1 MQRVILVILF
11 TFWAFMTYRL
21 WQVEYA
27 GQSLGAAVDI
37 QVVWEKILNAQ
48 DEAKLQIVDER
59 SNHLLGALDWTP
71 TVQRETEDDERANI
85 VGMVENVREYTLDI
99 SRGRLYAVRSQE
111 DLLFDFNLNLSPF
124 PSQEWTAIQIK
135 LERSFNDVRY
145 KFSAD
150 AQSTNDFVTFRINL
164 EGGEQKVDVPLED
177 VSKPEKLVGAG
188 LKLAGVPALA
198 ASGASLMV
206 KNFLNSKELNNR
218 PLNFKLD
225 LPRQAHIDLLP
236 GVRSR
241 IKVYRIDVPIVEDM
255 LVKIYV
261 NTLGEILRVEIPDVL
276 SDTISKTSKLDLP
289 KSIVLRNQN
298 FYGRLRRER

>member
-1 MQRVILVILF
+1 MQRVILFILF

-37 QVVWEKILNAQ
+37 QLVWEKILNAQ
-48 DEAKLQIVDER
+48 DEAKLQVVDER
-59 SNHLLGALDWTP
+59 SNQLLGALDWTP
-71 TVQRETEDDERANI
+71 TVVRDTTQGGSVE
-85 VGMVENVREYTLDI
+85 GMVEKVGEYTLDI
-99 SRGRLYAVRSQE
+99 SRGRLHSADSRE
-111 DLLFDFNLNLSPF
+111 DVIFDFHISLSPF
-124 PSQEWTAIQIK
+124 PDQQWTSVQVQ
-135 LERSFNDVRY
+135 LEREISERQFEFTV
-145 KFSAD
+145 D
-150 AQSTNDFVTFRINL
+150 AHSTNNFVTLRASL
-164 EGGEQKVDVPLED
+164 EGAEQEVDVPLED
-177 VSKPEKLVGAG
+177 LGKPEKLVGAG

-206 KNFLNSKELNNR
+206 KNFLNSEELKNR
-218 PLNFKLD
+218 PLNFKLE

-261 NTLGEILRVEIPDVL
+261 NTLGEILRVEIPNVL
-276 SDTISKTSKLDLP
+276 IDTISKTSKLDLP

-298 FYGRLRRER
+298 FYGRLRRDQ

>member
-27 GQSLGAAVDI
+27 GQNLGAAVDI
-37 QVVWEKILNAQ
+37 QMVWEKILNAQ

-59 SNHLLGALDWTP
+59 GNHLLGALEWTP
-71 TVQRETEDDERANI
+71 TVQRETEDDERVNI
-85 VGMVENVREYTLDI
+85 VGMVENIREYTLDI
-99 SRGRLYAVRSQE
+99 SRGRLYAVRPQE
-111 DLLFDFNLNLSPF
+111 DVLFDFNLNLSPF
-124 PSQEWTAIQIK
+124 PSQEWTSIQIK
-135 LERSFNDVRY
+135 LERSFNAVRY

-164 EGGEQKVDVPLED
+164 EQGEQMVTVPLED
-177 VSKPEKLVGAG
+177 LSKPEKLVGAG

-206 KNFLNSKELNNR
+206 KNFLNSKELSNR

-276 SDTISKTSKLDLP
+276 IDTISKTSKLDLP

>member
-1 MQRVILVILF
+1 MQRVILAILF

-27 GQSLGAAVDI
+27 GQSLGAAVNI

-48 DEAKLQIVDER
+48 DEAQLQVVDEHQHR
-59 SNHLLGALDWTP
+59 LLGALDWTP
-71 TVQRETEDDERANI
+71 TVVRDTTEGINVE
-85 VGMVENVREYTLDI
+85 GMVNKVREYTLDI
-99 SRGRLYAVRSQE
+99 SRGRLYAADSRE
-111 DLLFDFNLNLSPF
+111 DVIFDFHISLSPL
-124 PSQEWTAIQIK
+124 PEQQWTSVQVQ
-135 LERSFNDVRY
+135 LERELQERQFE
-145 KFSAD
+145 FSVD
-150 AQSTNDFVTFRINL
+150 AQSTNNFVTLKVSL
-164 EGGEQKVDVPLED
+164 EGIEQEVAVPLED
-177 VSKPEKLVGAG
+177 LKKPEKLVGAG

-206 KNFLNSKELNNR
+206 KNFLNSKDLSHR

-241 IKVYRIDVPIVEDM
+241 IKVYRIDVPIVEGM

-261 NTLGEILRVEIPDVL
+261 NTLGEILRVEIPEVL
-276 SDTISKTSKLDLP
+276 IDTISKTSKLDLP

-298 FYGRLRRER
+298 FYGKLRRP

>member
-71 TVQRETEDDERANI
+71 TVQRETEDDKRANI

-99 SRGRLYAVRSQE
+99 SRGRLYSVRSQE

-135 LERSFNDVRY
+135 LERSFNDVQY

-150 AQSTNDFVTFRINL
+150 AQSTNDFVTFRLNL

-276 SDTISKTSKLDLP
+276 IDTISKTSKLDLP